1 MLKLKL
7 VKGALCSFGE
17 DTLMSRERSS
27 LADQLNKVT
36 LQTLPP
42 LSLQTMMSWELIFQE
57 QNAVAQQAAPV
68 QIPTPRW
75 AELSWAACQSV
86 PDNPTLLLMR
96 SWHGGLCHQW
106 GPCDELE
113 TCPGSTLP
121 SPRDSWDW
129 LQHKPLRPHQGI
141 KQLQMMDC
149 LLTNVY

>member
-57 QNAVAQQAAPV
+57 QNAVAQQAEPV

-75 AELSWAACQSV
+75 AELSWAE
-86 PDNPTLLLMR
+86 L
-96 SWHGGLCHQW
+96 SWAELHVKVSLTTPHCSWCAVGMAASAISEGPVMSWRLVQGAPCPRPETA
-106 GPCDELE
+106 GTGSSTNPCD
-113 TCPGSTLP
+113 P
-121 SPRDSWDW
+121 
-129 LQHKPLRPHQGI
+129 I
-141 KQLQMMDC
+141 KG
-149 LLTNVY
+149 